1 MPILRHACRSIRR
14 TPLLASVIVSSLG
27 IGIGANAVVFS
38 WIEPAVLRPIA
49 GVKKSSSLYWIEPRT
64 DTGSYPGASWREFQ
78 DLGDRLRTLRDL
90 LAFRML
96 PLYLCESGRV
106 ERAYGLLVSG
116 NYFSALGRRWDDFSL
131 QRMSRIPVIR
141 RSSSSLMSSGRR
153 GSRAVL
159 MRWDDRFESTAAKSP
174 SLVSRR
180 AAFTVRCRVWRSI
193 PSCRSTI

>member
-1 MPILRHACRSIRR
+1 MSIDSPNAAARERHRILAGHRHRR
-14 TPLLASVIVSSLG
+14 ERGGVLLDRARGASADRGRQEIV
-27 IGIGANAVVFS
+27 V
-38 WIEPAVLRPIA
+38 AVLDRAPDGYGIVPGRVVARVSGSRRPA
-49 GVKKSSSLYWIEPRT
+49 ADPSRSARVPHAAAAPR
-64 DTGSYPGASWREFQ
+64 RV
-78 DLGDRLRTLRDL
+78 
-90 LAFRML
+90 
-96 PLYLCESGRV
+96 GRV

-180 AAFTVRCRVWRSI
+180 AAFTVRCRIWRSI